1 MLLYVPMERD
11 PIEELYD
18 RYAAMLYRLALS
30 ELKNREDAEDAVQ
43 AVFEKYV
50 LAPHL
55 FFSREH
61 EKAWMLRVTMNQC
74 RDMLRRR
81 QQRYAVPLDE
91 AADVGVQDAHSEVL
105 DVLEKLPEDYRVPLT
120 LYYFEDCKVEEIAQA
135 RGSMVRPVPHRP
147 MASCRANTVTAHS
160 GASSGQNTRAQ
171 S

>member
-30 ELKNREDAEDAVQ
+30 ELKHRQDAEDAVQ

-105 DVLEKLPEDYRVPLT
+105 DVLEKLPEEYRVPLT
-120 LYYFEDCKVEEIAQA
+120 LYYFEDCKVEEIARA
-135 RGSMVRPVPHRP
+135 LGLGPSAVKMRLKRGREM
-147 MASCRANTVTAHS
+147 MKKELEGES
-160 GASSGQNTRAQ
+160 GHD
-171 S
+171 

>member
-43 AVFEKYV
+43 AVLKKYV

-105 DVLEKLPEDYRVPLT
+105 DVLEKLPEEYRVPLT
-120 LYYFEDCKVEEIAQA
+120 LYYFEDCKVEEIARA
-135 RGSMVRPVPHRP
+135 LGLGPSAVKMRLKRGREM
-147 MASCRANTVTAHS
+147 MKKELEGES
-160 GASSGQNTRAQ
+160 GHD
-171 S
+171 